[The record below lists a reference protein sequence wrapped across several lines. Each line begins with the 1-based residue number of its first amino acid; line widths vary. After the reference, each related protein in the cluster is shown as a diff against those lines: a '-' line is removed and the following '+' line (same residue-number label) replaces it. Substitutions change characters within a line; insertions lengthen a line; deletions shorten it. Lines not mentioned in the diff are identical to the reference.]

1 MVAYS
6 LKKLVGAGLAQAS
19 REGKEVF
26 YSPTALGESLVQQY
40 RAVREECLV
49 KSLDTELNADI
60 GELARLLRTMSG
72 MYDQAARAA
81 TSL

>member
-1 MVAYS
+1 MDN
-6 LKKLVGAGLAQAS
+6 
-19 REGKEVF
+19 
-26 YSPTALGESLVQQY
+26 
-40 RAVREECLV
+40 
-49 KSLDTELNADI
+49 LDPQLNPDL

>member
-1 MVAYS
+1 
-6 LKKLVGAGLAQAS
+6 
-19 REGKEVF
+19 
-26 YSPTALGESLVQQY
+26 VQQY